1 MRHALSIVVLAF
13 LGLSGL
19 VGCGLL
25 NDGPQQA
32 ICEGRVEC
40 TIRLGAYVND
50 ERPLKPGETLFVRG
64 NCEQTDGVAI
74 RVVSFAGQR
83 MENPGFNY
91 EQWEVEFGYAFVT
104 TYDTGEGVAELP
116 MHAVDACGE
125 LTVFE
130 PVQIP
135 LSDGTDL
142 VDETQ
147 P

>member
-1 MRHALSIVVLAF
+1 MRRNTGGVIFIMVALIAF
-13 LGLSGL
+13 S
-19 VGCGLL
+19 GCGML
-25 NDGPQQA
+25 NDGPQEA
-32 ICEGRVEC
+32 VCEGRVEC

-50 ERPLKPGETLFVRG
+50 ERPLKPGESLFVRG

-104 TYDTGEGVAELP
+104 TYDTGEGIAELP
-116 MHAVDACGE
+116 MHAVDACGG

-130 PVQIP
+130 PVRVP
-135 LSDGTDL
+135 LSDGTGL
-142 VDETQ
+142 LE
-147 P
+147 